1 MNIVAV
7 KIVVRIAETLEP
19 RGCTLVTTYMNIS
32 GILLRKWAWEVNV
45 RKLLGLKP
53 RPSRNQ
59 DVTFLR
65 KKKSS

>member
-19 RGCTLVTTYMNIS
+19 RGYTLVTTYMSIS

-45 RKLLGLKP
+45 IE
-53 RPSRNQ
+53 NY
-59 DVTFLR
+59 
-65 KKKSS
+65 